1 MSDGHFNRSF
11 LPHGDFASGVRVGRA
26 SERALC
32 VEVFAEFVDR
42 LCPLATDTD
51 RQALCERFKAT
62 IVSREPKQ

>member
-42 LCPLATDTD
+42 LCPQATDTD
-51 RQALCERFKAT
+51 RQALCERFKAI
-62 IVSREPKQ
+62 IVSKEPKQ